1 MMAEVAELKSECEG
15 LEGKDD
21 EQSKTNLAELVHEI
35 EKQQDSLKEVISNMG
50 ISQYTFIQHI
60 PYELTVLLDKD
71 TKNFT

>member
-1 MMAEVAELKSECEG
+1 MMAEVADLKSECEG

-35 EKQQDSLKEVISNMG
+35 EKQQDSLKEVISNMC

-60 PYELTVLLDKD
+60 PYELTVLLNKD
-71 TKNFT
+71 TKNFA